1 MSGRRKSVLGA
12 NRDAPYPFR
21 NTMEMTLFSGHR
33 VNFGNPQ
40 VDDIRIEDI
49 AHSLAHLCRFG
60 GHTKEFYS
68 VAQHS
73 IRVAHAVPKHL
84 MLEGLLHDATEA
96 YVGDM
101 IRPLKRQLVRYQ
113 QIEEDFW
120 QLIAFRFNLSVHMS
134 PEVKMADEAS
144 LKSEL
149 QQFMRGEI
157 ELNDPYWGNVNALPH
172 VDISWSPLVAKTQ
185 FLSMYEDA
193 LALKNGSL

>member
-1 MSGRRKSVLGA
+1 
-12 NRDAPYPFR
+12 
-21 NTMEMTLFSGHR
+21 MEMTLFSGHR

-40 VDDIRIEDI
+40 MDDIRIEDI

-73 IRVAHAVPKHL
+73 VRVANAVPKRL

-120 QLIAFRFNLSVHMS
+120 QLIAFRFGLSVHMS

-144 LKSEL
+144 LKAEL
-149 QQFMRGEI
+149 QQFMNGEI
-157 ELNDPYWGNVNALPH
+157 ELNDPYWGQVNALQH
-172 VDISWSPLVAKTQ
+172 VATAWSPLEAKTQ
-185 FLSMYEDA
+185 FLITYTEA
-193 LALKNGSL
+193 LTHRFAQQFKHGSI